1 MAHLALMK
9 KSLKVLRNP
18 LAGLSIRQ
26 KFFLMFLIITMA
38 LGSYGVYL
46 FVQLN
51 IVTQS
56 FNNLDQRYARLKNV
70 LTLEVDSQSLSN
82 IVRAYL
88 LNQNPSYQATYDR
101 TVTDRDNN
109 LASLDKNQLNA
120 SEAKAIDQYELVT
133 DQLKGTELLILA
145 DVQQGSLAQ
154 ARSLFDINYELQ
166 QADATSLIT
175 NLVNNESTNLQSTIN
190 QYHSQVGSIQRSL
203 AGTLTLI
210 TIVVLI
216 YIYLFSQGI
225 ISALRALTAATQ
237 KFTQGDFT
245 ARVDVTSLD
254 EIGQLG
260 SGFNDMA
267 AQLSQTYT
275 KLNQSLHETSIRT
288 SQLGEEK
295 ARFASS
301 IDSLPLGFMM
311 TDASNT
317 ILKINPAMQQM
328 LGIVS
333 GAERIAEISRQL
345 NESAGLLGQLLEHS
359 QASLRSKKAIN
370 LNEIPNKSRLFR
382 AFCSPVLLHEGDA
395 VQTIGTAI
403 LVEDVTEE
411 RVMARSKDEFFSIAS
426 HELRTPLTAIRG
438 NTSLIQQYYKE
449 QLKDP
454 QLNEMVG
461 DIHDSSIRLIGIV
474 NDFLDASRLE
484 QGKMQFHPEDFSIE
498 NSIEQ
503 VVYEIS
509 GVAGEKKIAV
519 RMGNNLG
526 TLPMVRADKNKVKQ
540 IIYNLVG
547 NALKFIDKGDILI
560 GAAVNGK
567 FLKVT
572 VTDTGRGISPE
583 NQRILFHKFQ
593 QATSSIITR
602 DTTRGTGLG
611 LYISKLLIEDMGGK
625 IALERSEVGKGST
638 FSFTVPLSTKA
649 SPTGA
654 SSAKSTN

>member
-1 MAHLALMK
+1 MK
-9 KSLKVLRNP
+9 KSIKVLRNP